1 MNASYQCLFGARWRF
16 GSSGLRL
23 FGASGWFFGRRV
35 AAHDGRDSN
44 ARGRG
49 VGLKFKYAFL
59 QIREIMDKHDGS
71 YCTVTGA
78 ERTESLPPHM
88 YAALGCLHPPRTR
101 MFCAPQHTQ
110 ADGSEETAPFG
121 YVRSGFRRRAPRRR
135 TNVPTARAR
144 RADCF
149 EPAQIVMLRRARDC
163 APSCSAARATA
174 HRGATARCA
183 RFGYVRPGD
192 SASVPPAVA
201 RMCRPHARGA
211 PTASSRHRL
220 ACCVARATA
229 RHHAA
234 PRTRL
239 RAAARLRVAPQTRCA
254 RRAPPLYQRASW
266 VMTFST
272 IASCSARSASVSLV
286 RYSFWWRTSMSATSR
301 PLTCASFAVATAV
314 AAIRSAC
321 ISLREV
327 TSASYAFLKKSASL
341 SCLSFSVVCAETRS
355 LVRSL
360 LQARGRGQM

>member
-149 EPAQIVMLRRARDC
+149 EPAQIGVLRRARDC
-163 APSCSAARATA
+163 APSCSAAHATA
-174 HRGATARCA
+174 RRGATARCA
-183 RFGYVRPGD
+183 TDALRQTRASTLPARQLGHDLFDHRELLRAQRLGELGEILVLVAHLDERYLEALDLRLIRRRNGRRGD
-192 SASVPPAVA
+192 QVGL
-201 RMCRPHARGA
+201 HLLARGD
-211 PTASSRHRL
+211 L
-220 ACCVARATA
+220 G
-229 RHHAA
+229 
-234 PRTRL
+234 
-239 RAAARLRVAPQTRCA
+239 
-254 RRAPPLYQRASW
+254 
-266 VMTFST
+266 
-272 IASCSARSASVSLV
+272 LV
-286 RYSFWWRTSMSATSR
+286 RVLEEVRE
-301 PLTCASFAVATAV
+301 PLVLVVQRRVRRDEVLGQVLAASEREGTNVRCGEIC
-314 AAIRSAC
+314 IR
-321 ISLREV
+321 E
-327 TSASYAFLKKSASL
+327 K
-341 SCLSFSVVCAETRS
+341 
-355 LVRSL
+355 
-360 LQARGRGQM
+360 